1 MTTVEAPGKLNL
13 SLLVEPP
20 APNGYHPLDSLVQ
33 TIEWC
38 DTLEVEA
45 VDDDADQVT
54 VDGADIDPDVN
65 LVLKALREVRKHI
78 RVAPQAIRLSKV
90 LPIAAGLGGGSSDA
104 AATLL
109 VTGEGLEREVLVGIA
124 GEVGADVSLFL
135 TGGTLRMG
143 GFGEQVESLRSLG
156 GFALAVAVP
165 EFGLVSAEVY
175 RRWDELGGPVG
186 EELPQ
191 ASAPPQLRGQ
201 MPLRNDLLPA
211 ALSIEPGLGEYMAEL
226 RSVWG
231 TAVAMTGSGSAC
243 FGYFPTLDE
252 AADAALAVEGI
263 SLVARGVDLRSRGV
277 AIVAADDEE

>member
-1 MTTVEAPGKLNL
+1 MTTVGAPGKLNL

-20 APNGYHPLDSLVQ
+20 APSGYHPLNSLVQ

-45 VDDDADQVT
+45 ADDDADQVT
-54 VDGADIDPDVN
+54 VDGADIDPDDN
-65 LVLKALREVRKHI
+65 LVLKALREVRRHI
-78 RVAPQAIRLSKV
+78 RVAPQTIRLSKV

-124 GEVGADVSLFL
+124 GEVGADVPLFL

-143 GFGEQVESLRSLG
+143 GFGEQIESLRSLG
-156 GFALAVAVP
+156 GFAFAVAVP

-191 ASAPPQLRGQ
+191 ASAPPQLRVQ

-211 ALSIEPGLGEYMAEL
+211 ALSIEPGLGEFMAEL
-226 RSVWG
+226 RTVWG

-277 AIVAADDEE
+277 AIVAADDED